1 MALPSDIINSSLNS
15 PSVLKDGSK
24 LNPDY
29 IPERLPHREDKL
41 KELTIAFRDI
51 VNEPGKSS
59 VRVVI
64 TGRTG
69 TGKTVTARIFGK
81 AFAEQVKNRGIKV
94 EYVHVNCHRER
105 TLYLITLKIAEQL
118 KLSIPPR
125 GLSSQEVFKI
135 IHEYLERR
143 NMYVIITLD
152 EFDYFLNSS
161 PPEDI
166 YFIVRLYDELAVNVK
181 RVSYIFIIR
190 DLTTLSSLDKTVRD
204 HIARDIIEF
213 PPYKSNELYDILQ
226 DRVKIAF
233 YDGTVSDD
241 AVKFISDI
249 NGFDKGGSGNAR
261 LSIETLELAGR
272 IADAEGSPI
281 VTVEH
286 AKKAN
291 SRLNEEASIIL
302 DELNYL
308 ELHPMLLVKALINLS
323 KREKKESFPIGEVED
338 EYSRLC
344 ELLGVEP
351 RRHTQVFEYM
361 RRLKLMG
368 IINTQQSG
376 KGMRGRTT
384 LLSLTFP
391 ASQEL
396 DDYVTKL
403 IGALKNSEQ
412 K

>member
-1 MALPSDIINSSLNS
+1 
-15 PSVLKDGSK
+15 
-24 LNPDY
+24 
-29 IPERLPHREDKL
+29 
-41 KELTIAFRDI
+41 
-51 VNEPGKSS
+51 
-59 VRVVI
+59 
-64 TGRTG
+64 
-69 TGKTVTARIFGK
+69 
-81 AFAEQVKNRGIKV
+81 
-94 EYVHVNCHRER
+94 
-105 TLYLITLKIAEQL
+105 LKIAEQL

-281 VTVEH
+281 VTVDH